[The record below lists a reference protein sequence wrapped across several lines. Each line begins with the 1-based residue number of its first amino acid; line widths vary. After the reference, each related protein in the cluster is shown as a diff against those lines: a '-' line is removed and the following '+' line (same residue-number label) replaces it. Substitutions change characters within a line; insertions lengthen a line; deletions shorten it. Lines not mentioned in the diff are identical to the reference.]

1 MRSAF
6 FLVSQGS
13 SQVLT
18 QTLLRFTLIGE
29 DWILYLLI
37 ALSFLSVAVMLE
49 RLAFFG
55 LRGVSGV
62 DALAQAL
69 RDGDVASAQK
79 RLASARGMEG
89 EVLRA
94 ALEVAPRGPEA
105 VQEVIA
111 GGIIRQRMHYERFL
125 AFLGTLGNNAP
136 FIGLLGTVLGIIRA
150 FQDLA
155 MAAPGQAAQ
164 GPQTVMAGIS
174 QALVATAIGLFVA
187 LPAVVAYNGFQRW
200 LKAIVSRT
208 NTLGHALVAHLSGP
222 AAQPHAV
229 APARS
234 AGG

>member
-1 MRSAF
+1 
-6 FLVSQGS
+6 V
-13 SQVLT
+13 T
-18 QTLLRFTLIGE
+18 QTLLRFTLVGE

-49 RLAFFG
+49 RLAFYGFRG
-55 LRGVSGV
+55 LGDV
-62 DALAQAL
+62 DELAAAL
-69 RDGDVASAQK
+69 RRGDLTSVRTRLSSAK
-79 RLASARGMEG
+79 GMEG

-94 ALEVAPRGPEA
+94 AIDAAPRGAEA

-111 GGIIRQRMHYERFL
+111 GGIVRQRMHYERFL

-155 MAAPGQAAQ
+155 TATPGQAAQ

-174 QALVATAIGLFVA
+174 QALVATALGLFVA
-187 LPAVVAYNGFQRW
+187 LPAVVAFNGFQRW

-208 NTLGHALVAHLSGP
+208 NTLGHGLVAGLSVQGARAPEAKVEAKLSG
-222 AAQPHAV
+222 V
-229 APARS
+229 K
-234 AGG
+234 